1 MSQSI
6 KEHFIRPHRQTY
18 YNFDLGPS
26 TFFIQAQKCIR
37 KDFEIHNI
45 NQHKL
50 KVSYYHFDTLR
61 SENCLIYLHTHN
73 GSKL

>member
-6 KEHFIRPHRQTY
+6 RDYFVRPHRQTY

-26 TFFIQAQKCIR
+26 TFFVQGQKCFR
-37 KDFEIHNI
+37 KDFEIENV

-50 KVSYYHFDTLR
+50 KVSYYHFDALL
-61 SENCLIYLHTHN
+61 S
-73 GSKL
+73 